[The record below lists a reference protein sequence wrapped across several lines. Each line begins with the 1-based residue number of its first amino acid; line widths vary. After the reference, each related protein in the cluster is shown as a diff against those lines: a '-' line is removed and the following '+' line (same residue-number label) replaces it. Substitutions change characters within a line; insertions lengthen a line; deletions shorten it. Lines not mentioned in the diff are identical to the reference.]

1 MSATTISPQ
10 QPTKLPADLTVNLI
24 MGWHL
29 LLIAGGLAALV
40 YVWGVLDAEW
50 SIWYKAALTVP
61 ALTTA
66 VVSVFALPY
75 LWRRIHHGRALSLI
89 LNFLGFILSLIA
101 LLQLGGV
108 FIGVNRLADT
118 FMSGLIFLFTA
129 FLGYV
134 LASFGDRY
142 EETRPTRQKQF
153 RTAGKWVAGLSLVA
167 WLIAIE
173 SYRGVWAI
181 LMNWL
186 APLPLFFLLAT
197 VLFGLA
203 VWLMWRRPLAEA
215 FNATNADIEMLE
227 GFLFVSPNLLGF
239 LLFFAGPLL
248 FSLYVSFTD
257 WDAFS
262 EAQWVGLDN
271 YARILNLDIATL
283 DSITQRANE
292 VLDVTVYDEL
302 AWFELYVRAVSIG
315 AQDKLFWTALYNTL
329 KFVVLAV
336 PLAVL
341 PALFLANLLN
351 SKLPGM
357 KIFRAAYFLP
367 SVAAVV
373 GIALIW
379 QWLYNS
385 TVGYINYG
393 ISLIIDSI
401 NFLFGGGLEDPDIRW
416 LSSSNT
422 ALIAVTIMYGWRM
435 IGFNTVLFLAGLQ
448 NIPNVLYEAA
458 TVDGAN
464 VWNKFRHVTIPLLVP
479 TTFFV
484 LITTLVGAFQVF
496 EDVYILIPGQNPAGP
511 GNSTLTMVL
520 YLYQK
525 GFQRFEQ
532 GYASAI
538 AWVLFLM
545 IFVATLIQFQR
556 QRAAGAE
563 EN

>member
-1 MSATTISPQ
+1 MSATTISSP
-10 QPTKLPADLTVNLI
+10 PRPKLSVDLTINLI

-29 LLIAGGLAALV
+29 LLLVGGLAALV
-40 YVWGVLDAEW
+40 VVWGVLDAEW

-61 ALTTA
+61 ALATA
-66 VVSVFALPY
+66 VLSAAALPY
-75 LWRRIHHGRALSLI
+75 LRQRKHHGRVLSLI
-89 LNFLGFILSLIA
+89 VNYLGFILSLLA

-108 FIGVNRLADT
+108 FVGVDQLANT
-118 FMSGLIFLFTA
+118 FMQGLPFLFTA

-134 LASFGDRY
+134 FASLGDRY
-142 EETRPTRQKQF
+142 EDRNPARQKQF
-153 RTAGKWVAGLSLVA
+153 RVAGKWIAALSLVA

-181 LMNWL
+181 FMNWL
-186 APLPLFFLLAT
+186 APVPLFFLVAT
-197 VLFGLA
+197 ILFGLA
-203 VWLMWRRPLAEA
+203 AWGMWRRPLAEA

-248 FSLYVSFTD
+248 FSLYVSFTN

-271 YARILNLDIATL
+271 YIRILNLDIATL
-283 DSITQRANE
+283 DNITQRANE
-292 VLDVTVYDEL
+292 VLDVTLYDEL
-302 AWFELYVRAVSIG
+302 ARFQLFGQAIIIG

-329 KFVVLAV
+329 KFVIIAV

-385 TVGYINYG
+385 TVGYINYA
-393 ISLIIDSI
+393 ISLIIDGL
-401 NFLFGGGLEDPDIRW
+401 NFFLGGGLENPDIRW

-464 VWNKFRHVTIPLLVP
+464 VWNKFRHVTIPLLGP

-556 QRAAGAE
+556 QRAAGSE